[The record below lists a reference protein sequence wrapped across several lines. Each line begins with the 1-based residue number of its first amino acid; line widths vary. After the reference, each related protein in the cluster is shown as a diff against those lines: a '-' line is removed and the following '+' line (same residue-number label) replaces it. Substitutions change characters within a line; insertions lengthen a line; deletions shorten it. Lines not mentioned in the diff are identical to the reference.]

1 MPRGGCGS
9 LPLSCKTEAM
19 SITLETPDGPSELVI
34 DEADEPAAVLLL
46 GHGAGADITGWDLN
60 LLAERLPAL
69 GVTVARFRQPYR
81 VAGRKVF
88 SSKPGLD
95 RAWSVALAEAGRRW
109 PELPLFAGGHSAGAR
124 TACRGFGAGQ
134 TGLVLLSFP
143 LHRPGQPAKTGL
155 EELVAAGA
163 ATLIVQGEKDT
174 FGTAAELT
182 TALAAAE
189 RADVGLVALPGAGHS
204 MAPTAT
210 TPAAA
215 IAERERLLIWSV
227 TGFISSLS

>member
-1 MPRGGCGS
+1 
-9 LPLSCKTEAM
+9 M
-19 SITLETPDGPSELVI
+19 SITTLETPDGPSELVV

-46 GHGAGADITGWDLN
+46 GHGAGADITGWDVN

-95 RAWSVALAEAGRRW
+95 RAWSVALAETGRRW
-109 PELPLFAGGHSAGAR
+109 SGLPLFAGGHSAGSR

-143 LHRPGQPAKTGL
+143 LHPPGQPAKSRI
-155 EELVAAGA
+155 EELIAAA
-163 ATLIVQGEKDT
+163 APTLVVQGSADG
-174 FGTAAELT
+174 FGTPSEVRAALEHGGRT
-182 TALAAAE
+182 
-189 RADVGLVALPGAGHS
+189 DVRLVELPGAGHS
-204 MAPTAT
+204 MVPTAAT
-210 TPAAA
+210 SEAAV
-215 IAERERLLIWSV
+215 AERERLLVWSV
-227 TGFISSLS
+227 SAFIDVAVNPGH